1 MYAELPEENG
11 KKQCDDFFLSLT
23 CGAAE
28 GAAPG
33 IGPYAPVGAVVGAP
47 VAAAGAPQPAHTA
60 EPGAIG
66 CPQLAQKP
74 VPSPFCAPQAAQ
86 KAWSSFNCAPHFYK
100 TYIHIPL
107 FLSFLYNKVN
117 ISSPF
122 CQQNCNKS
130 LKIVKIRRFHRF

>member
-1 MYAELPEENG
+1 MPSCPRKMARSNATI
-11 KKQCDDFFLSLT
+11 FFLSLT

-33 IGPYAPVGAVVGAP
+33 IGPYAPVGAVVDAP

-74 VPSPFCAPQAAQ
+74 VPSPFVPRRQRKKRGRHLTALRI
-86 KAWSSFNCAPHFYK
+86 FYK
-100 TYIHIPL
+100 TYIHFLL
-107 FLSFLYNKVN
+107 FF
-117 ISSPF
+117 
-122 CQQNCNKS
+122 
-130 LKIVKIRRFHRF
+130 IVFVQRC

>member
-1 MYAELPEENG
+1 MYAELPEENS

-33 IGPYAPVGAVVGAP
+33 IGPYAPVAAVVGAP
-47 VAAAGAPQPAHTA
+47 VASAGAPQPAHTA

-86 KAWSSFNCAPHFYK
+86 KRGRHLTALRIFTKHTYTSFYFYR
-100 TYIHIPL
+100 
-107 FLSFLYNKVN
+107 FV
-117 ISSPF
+117 
-122 CQQNCNKS
+122 QQG
-130 LKIVKIRRFHRF
+130 